1 MVTVAGLKGGVAK
14 TATATALAAHWCADR
29 SVLLVDADPNG
40 SAIKWHRRGDGALG
54 CRCVPLAQAPMA
66 MAKPV
71 DLVVM
76 DTAGG
81 SRDELASYIAGSD
94 FVLAPCLATA
104 SSIEQTAELAELIA
118 GTGTACGVVFTMVDE
133 RRRQDATKARAVL
146 EGLGVP
152 VLRSQLSAL
161 SAWPKAEAAGVAV
174 RDART
179 DAGRPDPGAARAW
192 QQVAALASEIEQELR
207 RHG

>member
-1 MVTVAGLKGGVAK
+1 VAVVVSVVGLKGGVAK
-14 TATATALAAHWCADR
+14 TATATALAAHWCGDR
-29 SVLLVDADPNG
+29 RVLLIDADPNG
-40 SAIKWHRRGDGALG
+40 SALKWHRRGDGALG

-66 MAKPV
+66 LAAPV
-71 DLVVM
+71 DLVLM

-81 SRDELASYIAGSD
+81 SRDEVASYIEGSD

-104 SSIEQTAELAELIA
+104 SSIEQTVELADLIA
-118 GTGTACGVVFTMVDE
+118 GTGKRYGVVLTMVDE
-133 RRRQDATKARAVL
+133 RRRQDATKARTLL

-152 VLRSQLSAL
+152 VLTAQLSAL

-174 RDART
+174 RDARN

-192 QQVAALASEIEQELR
+192 QQVAALAAEIEKELP
-207 RHG
+207 